1 MLPAKAEKMLAYI
14 TEHITE
20 DGFATIDDDFMSD
33 DDTIDACRTLKKS
46 GKIRD
51 FECSDCRV
59 EFVRLK

>member
-1 MLPAKAEKMLAYI
+1 MLPVKAEKMLAYI

-33 DDTIDACRTLKKS
+33 DDTIDACRMLKKS

-51 FECSDCRV
+51 FECSDGRV

>member
-1 MLPAKAEKMLAYI
+1 MLPVKAEKMLAYI

-20 DGFATIDDDFMSD
+20 DGFATIDDDFMSG

-51 FECSDCRV
+51 FECSDGRV